1 MSLYDQKHDLVAK
14 IYLLTVDLEKTLQ
27 EEQLDQDKLTS
38 FMEERESYMQQV
50 DQLDSKI
57 QAGQPAAMEDAKQWE
72 GLIQTIIRN
81 TLALDHEI
89 QNKLRQR
96 MDELKGD
103 MRELAENKREL
114 SAYVPALDGSM
125 HIDVSQ

>member
-114 SAYVPALDGSM
+114 SAYVPAPDGSM